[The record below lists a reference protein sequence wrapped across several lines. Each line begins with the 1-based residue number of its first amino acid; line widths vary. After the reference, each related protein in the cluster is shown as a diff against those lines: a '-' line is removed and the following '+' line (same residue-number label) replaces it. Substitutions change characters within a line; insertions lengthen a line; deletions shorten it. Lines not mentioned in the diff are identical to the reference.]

1 MKHVY
6 LSAPVTGRNR
16 EDVLALF
23 ERNTEIAR
31 KAFPGCEVFN
41 PVLEVPENASHKLAM
56 SICLGELCGLQAVED
71 GRITGTGYDAM
82 LVSCGWQQSK
92 GCCAEV
98 QVAISLGI
106 PVYLIER
113 KGEEKFELFR
123 LEEA

>member
-16 EDVLALF
+16 EDVVALF
-23 ERNTEIAR
+23 ERNAEIAK
-31 KAFPGCEVFN
+31 KAFGDCEVFN
-41 PVLEVPENASHKLAM
+41 PVLEVPEGASHKLAM
-56 SICLGELCGLQAVED
+56 SICLSELCGLQAVED

-113 KGEEKFELFR
+113 KDEENFELFR